1 MFDLISVGD
10 VKVDFFFKIS
20 DAHLE
25 KEKSG
30 TEICLRF
37 GDKLPVEV
45 FQQCLG
51 GNNGNN
57 VVGAARL
64 GMKSAVY
71 ANIGEDLMA
80 DFILAK
86 LKEEGVDKRYIVVN
100 KGTVSDASALIN
112 FQGERTILTYNQDYK
127 YQLPD
132 LDRAKWVYISSM
144 GRSANESNFQAQV
157 VNYLERTG
165 ANLVFNPGTYEM
177 KFGVK
182 KYPKL
187 LSLTT
192 LLIVNKEEAE
202 IILGKK
208 GEIKKMLSNLVEL
221 GSKMAIITDG
231 KKGSFGY
238 DGEGFYKLD
247 VFPAKV
253 VDMTGAGDAYATG
266 VMAGLFHGKNLPEA
280 MRWGA
285 ANGASVVES
294 IGAQEGLLKYDKMQI
309 KLKEDSEISAR
320 ELK

>member
-1 MFDLISVGD
+1 MFDLISIGD

-37 GDKLPVEV
+37 GDKLPVER
-45 FQQCLG
+45 FEQCLG

-86 LKEEGVDKRYIVVN
+86 LKEEGVDRRYVIVN

-132 LDRAKWVYISSM
+132 LDRSKWAYLSSM
-144 GRSANESNFQAQV
+144 GKSAHESNFQAQI

-165 ANLVFNPGTYEM
+165 ANLVFNPGTFELR
-177 KFGVK
+177 FGLK

-187 LSLTT
+187 LSLTM

-202 IILGKK
+202 IILGKSQ
-208 GEIKKMLSNLVEL
+208 EIKKMLTSLVAL
-221 GSKMAIITDG
+221 GPKMAIITDG

-253 VDMTGAGDAYATG
+253 VDMTGAGDSYATG
-266 VMAGLFHGKNLPEA
+266 VMAALFHGKSLPEA

-294 IGAQEGLLKYDKMQI
+294 IGAQAGLLKYDKTQE
-309 KLKEDSEISAR
+309 KLKENSEIITR
-320 ELK
+320 VF